1 MVFKDLG
8 RQVGWKTVF
17 LVEYA
22 GPIAITL
29 GLMAFRK
36 QVYGSD
42 PGYTFNQKLGI
53 AMVLG
58 HYVKRELE
66 TLFVHRFSSETM
78 PFSNIFKNSFHYW
91 VLFGVCNMYFFLKP
105 DYQPPSWANNKVF
118 AVCAG
123 LFAIFELLN
132 LKCHLILKN
141 LRKEGST
148 ERGIPEGWGFN
159 LVSSA
164 NYLWESL
171 CWITFAVQA

>member
-1 MVFKDLG
+1 MFKDLG

-66 TLFVHRFSSETM
+66 TLFVHRFSS
-78 PFSNIFKNSFHYW
+78 
-91 VLFGVCNMYFFLKP
+91 
-105 DYQPPSWANNKVF
+105 
-118 AVCAG
+118 
-123 LFAIFELLN
+123 
-132 LKCHLILKN
+132 
-141 LRKEGST
+141 
-148 ERGIPEGWGFN
+148 
-159 LVSSA
+159 
-164 NYLWESL
+164 
-171 CWITFAVQA
+171 